1 MHRPVI
7 ILILAGLVAAL
18 GSGGAGAQEAYREV
32 AVNKAATIT
41 GEAIFAGPPPEPYVI
56 WVKKDAEVFGEK
68 VPDDRLVVSRAGKVQ
83 NVVVTLEGI
92 REGKPWPNPNH
103 RPQLVNKGGRF
114 LPHVQVVR
122 TGTQLE
128 IINRDPVLH
137 NTHGYQ
143 GGRTVFNLAQPNQ
156 DQIIRKPLKQPGL
169 IDIMCD
175 AHDWMSAWI
184 AVSGHPYVA
193 ITGDDGTYAINDI
206 PAGTYTLT
214 AWHEKL
220 GKKQVQV
227 TVEGGKRQ
235 RADFTFSPK

>member
-1 MHRPVI
+1 MHRPAI
-7 ILILAGLVAAL
+7 IFVLAGLVADL
-18 GSGGAGAQEAYREV
+18 GAGGAGAQEAYREV

-68 VPDDRLVVSRAGKVQ
+68 IPDDRLVISRAGKIQ
-83 NVVVTLEGI
+83 NVVVTLESVAG
-92 REGKPWPNPNH
+92 GKSWPNH
-103 RPQLVNKGGRF
+103 RPQLANKGGRF
-114 LPHVQVVR
+114 LPHVQAVR
-122 TGTQLE
+122 AGTQLE

-169 IDIMCD
+169 IDVMCD

-184 AVSGHPYVA
+184 VVSPHPYVA

-227 TVEGGKRQ
+227 TVKAGEERKVN
-235 RADFTFSPK
+235 FTLPVK

>member
-1 MHRPVI
+1 MDRPVI
-7 ILILAGLVAAL
+7 TVMALAGLAAAL
-18 GSGGAGAQEAYREV
+18 WAAGTGAQEAYREA
-32 AVNKAATIT
+32 AVNSGAAIS
-41 GEAIFAGPPPEPYVI
+41 GEALYSGPPPGPFVI

-68 VPDDRLVVSRAGKVQ
+68 VPDDRLVVSQAGRIK
-83 NVVVTLEGI
+83 NVVITLEGI
-92 REGKPWPNPNH
+92 SEGKPWPNH
-103 RPQLVNKGGRF
+103 RPQLANKGGRF

-143 GGRTVFNLAQPNQ
+143 DGRTVFNLAQPNQ
-156 DQIIRKPLKQPGL
+156 DQIIRKPLKRPGR
-169 IDIMCD
+169 IDVMCD

-184 AVSGHPYVA
+184 VVSAHPYVA
-193 ITGDDGTYAINDI
+193 ITGEDGTYTLSDV
-206 PAGTYTLT
+206 PPGTYQLT

-227 TVEGGKRQ
+227 MVEAGKRR

>member
-7 ILILAGLVAAL
+7 IFILAGLVAAL
-18 GSGGAGAQEAYREV
+18 GSGGAGAQEVYREV

-68 VPDDRLVVSRAGKVQ
+68 VPDDRLVVSRAGKIR

-92 REGKPWPNPNH
+92 REGKAWAGQ
-103 RPQLVNKGGRF
+103 RPQLTNKGGRF

-122 TGTQLE
+122 AATQLE
-128 IINRDPVLH
+128 IVNRDPVLH

-143 GGRTVFNLAQPNQ
+143 DGRTVFNLAQPNANQ
-156 DQIIRKPLKQPGL
+156 VIKRPLRRAGL
-169 IDIMCD
+169 VDIMCD
-175 AHDWMSAWI
+175 SHDWMSAWI
-184 AVSGHPYVA
+184 MVQGHPYVA
-193 ITGDDGTYAINDI
+193 VTGEDGAYAINDV
-206 PAGTYTLT
+206 PPGTYTLT

-220 GKKQVQV
+220 GRQQYQV
-227 TVEGGKRQ
+227 TVKAAEQKKVNV
-235 RADFTFSPK
+235 TFPAK

>member
-1 MHRPVI
+1 MNRPVI
-7 ILILAGLVAAL
+7 LVVVAGLVAAL
-18 GSGGAGAQEAYREV
+18 GALGAGAREAYREV
-32 AVNKAATIT
+32 TVSIGAAIS
-41 GEAIFAGPPPEPYVI
+41 GEATHAGPPPGPFVI

-68 VPDDRLVVSRAGKVQ
+68 VPDDRLAVSQGGKIK

-92 REGKPWPNPNH
+92 REGKPWPNH
-103 RPQLVNKGGRF
+103 RPQLLNKGGRF

-122 TGTQLE
+122 TGIELE

-156 DQIIRKPLKQPGL
+156 DQIIRKPLKRPGL
-169 IDIMCD
+169 VDIMCD

-184 AVSGHPYVA
+184 VVQDHPYFA
-193 ITGDDGTYAINDI
+193 ITGEDGAYAISDI
-206 PAGTYTLT
+206 PSGTYTLT

-227 TVEGGKRQ
+227 TVGAGKRQ
-235 RADFTFSPK
+235 RVDFIF

>member
-1 MHRPVI
+1 MYRPVM
-7 ILILAGLVAAL
+7 LLVVAGLAAAL
-18 GSGGAGAQEAYREV
+18 SSAATSAQEGYREMTV
-32 AVNKAATIT
+32 NNGAVIS
-41 GEAIFAGPPPEPYVI
+41 GEAVHAGSPPGPFVI

-68 VPDDRLVVSRAGKVQ
+68 VPDDRLVVSRAGKIK

-92 REGKPWPNPNH
+92 SEGKPWPDQ
-103 RPQLVNKGGRF
+103 RPQLANKGGRF
-114 LPHVQVVR
+114 LPHVQIVR

-128 IINRDPVLH
+128 IVNRDPVLH

-184 AVSGHPYVA
+184 SVSPHPYIA
-193 ITGDDGTYAINDI
+193 ITGEDGTYTINDI

-235 RADFTFSPK
+235 RVDFTLSAK

>member
-7 ILILAGLVAAL
+7 ILILAGLVAAF
-18 GSGGAGAQEAYREV
+18 GAVGVGAQEAYREV
-32 AVNKAATIT
+32 AVNRGATIT
-41 GEAIFAGPPPEPYVI
+41 GEAIHAGPPPGPFVI

-68 VPDDRLVVSRAGKVQ
+68 IPDDRLVVSQAGKIK

-92 REGKPWPNPNH
+92 REGKPWPNH
-103 RPQLVNKGGRF
+103 RPQFANKGGRF
-114 LPHVQVVR
+114 LPHVQAVR
-122 TGTQLE
+122 AGTQLE

-156 DQIIRKPLKQPGL
+156 DQVIRKPLKKPGL
-169 IDIMCD
+169 VDIMCD

-184 AVSGHPYVA
+184 VVAPHPYVA
-193 ITGDDGTYAINDI
+193 ITGDDGTYLISDI

-227 TVEGGKRQ
+227 TVEAGKRQ
-235 RADFTFSPK
+235 RADFTFSAK